1 MSAGD
6 PLASEQDA
14 LLRQY
19 YLSRGTRDTTSRWSA
34 DGPKSISPF
43 VPCCASRIPTVLRAA
58 RLMPDDVLW
67 DLGCGDGR
75 LLHHAAGQY
84 GCRCV
89 GVDIDA
95 PCIAEAKQRAVEQRV
110 AHLCEFATCDLTAL
124 EPGALRPSPSAADGC
139 VTLGAAALG
148 DDDSSDGDAVRQRLP
163 APTCVLIFITSHGLT
178 RLEQFLH
185 REWAAGGL
193 RIVTCVESLASCF
206 DFESEDP
213 LFAADEGRHEWPIY
227 DAHAQHGVYVT
238 PPCGTSV
245 EAWAELEPLHLP
257 RMPPTPAELDASE
270 DVHANFALIDQ
281 LLSSAERRAIDEIG
295 ARCAAAEEGAEG
307 GGVPVAAAA
316 GDDDGGALSS
326 FLFASETAGA
336 SDLDVISRVEDCM
349 HAAKEHRVVHLHRHG
364 AFQAELPRLLETVL
378 ARVRAVD
385 AGRWRL
391 LVGRVVHIR
400 SIEWHVYHPGGA
412 VSATDHRDTGSLL
425 TLSALLTQPDEYE
438 GARFQFPI
446 APQGIAGAAAAAVSP
461 ALACGD
467 AVLFPSETRHS
478 VSTLLKGERRSFV
491 IELWEGPPN
500 QHNRHR

>member
-163 APTCVLIFITSHGLT
+163 AP
-178 RLEQFLH
+178 
-185 REWAAGGL
+185 A
-193 RIVTCVESLASCF
+193 
-206 DFESEDP
+206 
-213 LFAADEGRHEWPIY
+213 WP
-227 DAHAQHGVYVT
+227 Q
-238 PPCGTSV
+238 PP
-245 EAWAELEPLHLP
+245 A
-257 RMPPTPAELDASE
+257 PA
-270 DVHANFALIDQ
+270 
-281 LLSSAERRAIDEIG
+281 
-295 ARCAAAEEGAEG
+295 
-307 GGVPVAAAA
+307 
-316 GDDDGGALSS
+316 
-326 FLFASETAGA
+326 
-336 SDLDVISRVEDCM
+336 
-349 HAAKEHRVVHLHRHG
+349 
-364 AFQAELPRLLETVL
+364 LPRLP
-378 ARVRAVD
+378 APASPQPPAPAWPRAP
-385 AGRWRL
+385 APAWPR
-391 LVGRVVHIR
+391 
-400 SIEWHVYHPGGA
+400 
-412 VSATDHRDTGSLL
+412 
-425 TLSALLTQPDEYE
+425 
-438 GARFQFPI
+438 
-446 APQGIAGAAAAAVSP
+446 APQAKAQA
-461 ALACGD
+461 
-467 AVLFPSETRHS
+467 
-478 VSTLLKGERRSFV
+478 
-491 IELWEGPPN
+491 
-500 QHNRHR
+500 